1 MLGIREKNM
10 SISKKKVDKK
20 FRRIEVKYCV
30 KYLRNFFGR
39 YSLKQSFFRS
49 KKSNFLVFRSRNAK
63 NKV

>member
-1 MLGIREKNM
+1 M
-10 SISKKKVDKK
+10 SIPKKKVDKK

-30 KYLRNFFGR
+30 KYLRHFFGK